1 MLHIVDDEEIIRD
14 SLTWLA
20 RSRNI
25 AAIGYESGAAVLGAL
40 AHATGIDA
48 EGECLLLDVRMP
60 GTSGVA
66 LFNELKTKGLLHRRP
81 VIFLT
86 GHGDVPMAVDMLKNG
101 AFDFFEKPFNDNQLM
116 DRVLEA
122 LEVSRAGGAED
133 AVQSRLAALS
143 AREREVLD
151 LILAGKMNKVIADEL
166 GISMRTVEVHR
177 AHIFD
182 KMNVKA
188 PSLQTRIAN
197 LSGGNQQKVLL
208 ARWLEIAPKVLILDE
223 PTRGVDIYAKS
234 EIYQLVHKLAE
245 QGVAVVV
252 ISSELP
258 EVIGICDRV
267 LVMREGAITGELAGA
282 AITQEA
288 IMHLATDTAG
298 MHGTHAGGAE
308 PPAVGTAAVHSSPSS
323 HSF

>member
-25 AAIGYESGAAVLGAL
+25 AAVGYESGTAVLAAL
-40 AHATGIDA
+40 TRTTGIDA

-122 LEVSRAGGAED
+122 LESSRAGGAED

-182 KMNVKA
+182 KMNVKTA
-188 PSLQTRIAN
+188 
-197 LSGGNQQKVLL
+197 VEL
-208 ARWLEIAPKVLILDE
+208 ARLLK
-223 PTRGVDIYAKS
+223 
-234 EIYQLVHKLAE
+234 
-245 QGVAVVV
+245 
-252 ISSELP
+252 
-258 EVIGICDRV
+258 
-267 LVMREGAITGELAGA
+267 
-282 AITQEA
+282 
-288 IMHLATDTAG
+288 
-298 MHGTHAGGAE
+298 
-308 PPAVGTAAVHSSPSS
+308 
-323 HSF
+323 